1 MFLLPLLG
9 VTALQMQSKAEV
21 EAELTNGV
29 RTALADGW
37 TLADV
42 RGDEDEVTITMTK
55 GDKIEQHVAHID
67 GEHNA
72 YRVDVGGTLPAHPW
86 PNEFVALTL
95 GQGGGIEIAGH
106 CGSLD
111 VRMYEPGPRA
121 KGAAAGRLVSAMLK
135 AADDLETASV
145 DDTESRAT
153 FGLTLEGRYAEL
165 HVALDSGRVIAAEL
179 RKYTYGPDTT
189 THTKHR
195 ALKRAIGKTVTR
207 IDDGDTGPVL
217 FGEKRFAIDYEAFEE
232 NDPDREHYCGC

>member
-9 VTALQMQSKAEV
+9 VTALQMQSQSEV
-21 EAELTNGV
+21 EAQLTAGV

-42 RGDEDEVTITMTK
+42 RGDDDEVTITMTK

-67 GEHNA
+67 GKHDA
-72 YRVDVGGTLPAHPW
+72 YRVDISTSLPAHPW
-86 PNEFVALTL
+86 PNELVAITL
-95 GQGGGIEIAGH
+95 AQGGGLEIAGH

-135 AADDLETASV
+135 AADDLETANV
-145 DDTESRAT
+145 DDGRAV
-153 FGLTLEGRYAEL
+153 FGVTLEGRYAEL

-179 RKYTYGPDTT
+179 RKYNYGPDHT

-207 IDDGDTGPVL
+207 IDEGDAGPVL